1 MPEIV
6 QWSVTALGGVLVLLV
21 LRDVFHTIWH
31 PGGRG
36 RLSSTI
42 MAAVWWA
49 GSSRRWRSRAGTGPT
64 GLLLVVLG
72 WVLLVVLGGALVYWP
87 HLPDAFSF
95 DVGLVPA
102 TRDDLLDAVYL
113 SAVTLTTLGFGDVV
127 PVAGWLRIAVP
138 VQALVGF
145 ALLTAAVS
153 WVLQVY
159 PALARRRAVAVRLA
173 LLRRVG
179 TAGLVTGG
187 PSPLAARLLHDVAG
201 ELAQVRI
208 DATQYAE
215 THYFREADADASLP
229 AMLGVALDLAERA
242 SASPDRDVRFAGEYL
257 EAAVADLLAVADE
270 EFLRVGGDVRSRC
283 AAYAEAHGHE
293 VAHAL

>member
-1 MPEIV
+1 M
-6 QWSVTALGGVLVLLV
+6 LLV

-36 RLSSTI
+36 RLSSRV
-42 MAAVWWA
+42 MAAVFRV
-49 GSSRRWRSRAGTGPT
+49 GRSRGWRSRAGTGPT
-64 GLLLVVLG
+64 GLLLVVLT
-72 WVLLVVLGGALVYWP
+72 WVVLVVIGCALVYWP
-87 HLPDAFSF
+87 HLPGAFSF

-102 TRDDLLDAVYL
+102 AREDVLDAVYL
-113 SAVTLTTLGFGDVV
+113 SAVTLRTLGFGDVV
-127 PVAGWLRIAVP
+127 PVAGWLRVVVP

-145 ALLTAAVS
+145 ALLTAAVT

-159 PALARRRAVAVRLA
+159 PALTRRRATAVRLS

-179 TAGLVTGG
+179 AADLVTG
-187 PSPLAARLLHDVAG
+187 PSTLAAQLLHDVAG
-201 ELAQVRI
+201 ELVQVRI

-242 SASPDRDVRFAGEYL
+242 RTSSDRDVRFAGEL
-257 EAAVADLLAVADE
+257 LHAAVADLLTVADE
-270 EFLRVGGDVRSRC
+270 EFLRAGGDVRTRC
-283 AAYAEAHGHE
+283 AAYAAAHGHE
-293 VAHAL
+293 VATAA